1 MSARTGGALVVTA
14 FLLLGAL
21 TGCAGGPA
29 DLASSTAN
37 RLQSEVL
44 EVTTKAASGDFPG
57 AQSSLSALQADLLT
71 AAAAGQVSAE
81 RSAKIQSAINLVGA
95 DLAAAIAASTP
106 APAPAPA
113 VTVEEPAPTDS
124 GGDDSENDN
133 SGNGNSG
140 NDKPG
145 KGNNNKPPKED
156 KPGKGEGAGA
166 SGTPAPTTP
175 APSPTAQTTDSPS
188 TPPTGG

>member
-1 MSARTGGALVVTA
+1 MSAHRGRALVVTA

-21 TGCAGGPA
+21 TGCAGDRA

-44 EVTTKAASGDFPG
+44 EVSTKAASGDFPG

-71 AAAAGQVSAE
+71 AAAAGQVTAE
-81 RSAKIQSAINLVGA
+81 RSAKIQSAINLVSA

-113 VTVEEPAPTDS
+113 VTVEAPAPTDS
-124 GGDDSENDN
+124 GGED

-140 NDKPG
+140 NGKPG
-145 KGNNNKPPKED
+145 KGNDKPPKED

-166 SGTPAPTTP
+166 TGTPAPTTP
-175 APSPTAQTTDSPS
+175 APSPTTQTTDGPS
-188 TPPTGG
+188 TPPISGG